1 MSTVYLT
8 RLLDRAM
15 SVIAAV
21 VVDLAMIVALLLG
34 CGRPGE
40 ARVLCRDPERGY
52 LSADMPLTSV
62 TQTPGGWVLYFP
74 RGGLSSGR
82 NIEVWQECEVHQ

>member
-1 MSTVYLT
+1 MRPATVV
-8 RLLDRAM
+8 
-15 SVIAAV
+15 VIAV
-21 VVDLAMIVALLLG
+21 SLVDLVLLVALMLG
-34 CGRPGE
+34 AGRPDD
-40 ARVLCRDPERGY
+40 ARVLCRDPGRGY

-82 NIEVWQECEVHQ
+82 NVEVWQECEVHQ

>member
-1 MSTVYLT
+1 MAIIV
-8 RLLDRAM
+8 A
-15 SVIAAV
+15 I
-21 VVDLAMIVALLLG
+21 VDLVLLVALALG
-34 CGRPGE
+34 AGRPDD
-40 ARVLCRDPERGY
+40 ARVLCRDPGRGN

-82 NIEVWQECEVHQ
+82 NVEVWQECEVHQ

>member
-8 RLLDRAM
+8 RLIDRAM

-21 VVDLAMIVALLLG
+21 VVDLVLLVALMLG
-34 CGRPGE
+34 AGRPDD
-40 ARVLCRDPERGY
+40 ARVLCRDPGRSS

-82 NIEVWQECEVHQ
+82 SVEVWQDCEVHQ